1 MDIINN
7 LGISYNASYLVQGNQ
22 LERCK
27 TSADLNSN
35 YTELLMRSD
44 GKNSDVSEISKVYNG
59 KVIYHVP
66 AINPDLSNLKSVNE
80 LVKKIIDNKCDLITI
95 NASNLSLDLFEW
107 STLDEQKKYFLNIVT
122 AIATLASNK
131 VKVAIENL
139 KSQELEGMFGS
150 NITQITDT
158 LTYTRRLLVKD
169 FGFSQEDA
177 EKYVVLALDIDNID
191 LSDERESISNWFE
204 VFNDSIKIVKISNL
218 DNLNTVIDILNE
230 KNYNV
235 PILYETKSDLE
246 EIKNEYIAL
255 KEKIVNDYNVI
266 DTLTV
271 KNHDNE
277 NKGFSNI
284 IMLIMILLTIAIVVL
299 MFIIKLR

>member
-7 LGISYNASYLVQGNQ
+7 LGISYKASYLVQGNQ

-44 GKNSDVSEISKVYNG
+44 GKNSDVSEISKVYSG

-66 AINPDLSNLKSVNE
+66 AINPDLSNLKNVNE
-80 LVKKIIDNKCDLITI
+80 LVKKIINNKCDLITI

-131 VKVAIENL
+131 VQVAIENL
-139 KSQELEGMFGS
+139 KSQEIDSMFGS

-169 FGFSQEDA
+169 FGFSEQEA
-177 EKYVVLALDIDNID
+177 EKYVTIALNIDNID
-191 LSDERESISNWFE
+191 LKDDRESIFNWFE
-204 VFNDSIKIVKISNL
+204 IFNESIRVIKISDLN
-218 DNLNTVIDILNE
+218 NLNIVIDTLKE
-230 KNYNV
+230 KNYNI
-235 PILYETKSDLE
+235 PILYETVSDLE
-246 EIKNEYIAL
+246 EIKNEYIYL
-255 KEKIVNDYNVI
+255 KDKLIQEYNVV
-266 DTLTV
+266 DTKPI
-271 KNHDNE
+271 KNHKKE
-277 NKGFSNI
+277 NRGFSNTIMLLMI
-284 IMLIMILLTIAIVVL
+284 IMTIVIVVL
-299 MFIIKLR
+299 MFVIKLR